1 MMKKFLPF
9 TILFFSITIL
19 IIFYFSLGNDRVYD
33 TRDVIG
39 KNIGKIDLK
48 LFNTQESFNTEELT
62 KNEFTIINFWA
73 SWCGPCRR
81 EHKYLIDLSKNNKL
95 KILGVNFKDN
105 KKEASK
111 FLNELGNPYFLL
123 ASDPKG
129 KKSINFGV
137 YGIPETILVNS
148 KLIILKKYI
157 GPLNHKDVN
166 EIKSLVNK

>member
-1 MMKKFLPF
+1 M
-9 TILFFSITIL
+9 
-19 IIFYFSLGNDRVYD
+19 IIFYFSLGNDRVYE

-39 KNIGKIDLK
+39 KNIGKIDLE

-81 EHKYLIDLSKNNKL
+81 EHKYLVDLSKNNKL

-105 KKEASK
+105 KKEANK

-123 ASDPKG
+123 VSDPKG
-129 KKSINFGV
+129 KKSISFGV

-166 EIKSLVNK
+166 EIKRLVNK

>member
-39 KNIGKIDLK
+39 KNIGKIDLE
-48 LFNTQESFNTEELT
+48 LFNTQELFNTGELT

-111 FLNELGNPYFLL
+111 FLNELGNFL
-123 ASDPKG
+123 
-129 KKSINFGV
+129 I
-137 YGIPETILVNS
+137 
-148 KLIILKKYI
+148 
-157 GPLNHKDVN
+157 H
-166 EIKSLVNK
+166 

>member
-1 MMKKFLPF
+1 MKKFLPF

-19 IIFYFSLGNDRVYD
+19 IIFYFSLGNDRVYE

-39 KNIGKIDLK
+39 KNIGKIDLE

-81 EHKYLIDLSKNNKL
+81 EHKYLVDLSKNNKL

-105 KKEASK
+105 KKEANK

-123 ASDPKG
+123 VSDPKG
-129 KKSINFGV
+129 KKSISFGV

-166 EIKSLVNK
+166 EIKRLVNK

>member
-1 MMKKFLPF
+1 M
-9 TILFFSITIL
+9 FFSITIL
-19 IIFYFSLGNDRVYD
+19 IIFYFSLGNDRVYE

-39 KNIGKIDLK
+39 KNIGKIDLE

-81 EHKYLIDLSKNNKL
+81 EHKYLVDLSKNNKL

-105 KKEASK
+105 KKEANK

-123 ASDPKG
+123 VSDPKG
-129 KKSINFGV
+129 KKSISFGV

-166 EIKSLVNK
+166 EIKRLVNK

>member
-1 MMKKFLPF
+1 MKKFLPF

-39 KNIGKIDLK
+39 KNIGKIDLE
-48 LFNTQESFNTEELT
+48 LFNTQELFNTGELT